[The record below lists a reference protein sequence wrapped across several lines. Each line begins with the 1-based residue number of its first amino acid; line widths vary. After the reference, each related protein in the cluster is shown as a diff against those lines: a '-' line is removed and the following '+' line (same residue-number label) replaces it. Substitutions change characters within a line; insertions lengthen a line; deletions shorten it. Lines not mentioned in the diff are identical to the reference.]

1 MQYLRGLGTALDQL
15 YCMQYLD
22 GGLGDIHRRLSQE
35 ASGIA
40 ENFDDNIDLIKTEDE
55 HKDFMQTEVTA
66 SENISPT

>member
-1 MQYLRGLGTALDQL
+1 
-15 YCMQYLD
+15 MQYLD

-40 ENFDDNIDLIKTEDE
+40 ENFDDNIDLIKTKDE